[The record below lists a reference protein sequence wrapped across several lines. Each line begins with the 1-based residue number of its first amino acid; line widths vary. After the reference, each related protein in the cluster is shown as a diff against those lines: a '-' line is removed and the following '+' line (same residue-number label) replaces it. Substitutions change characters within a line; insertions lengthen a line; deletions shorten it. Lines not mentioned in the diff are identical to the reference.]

1 MTHREYIKDKYNI
14 DLPFL
19 PKKGLLG
26 DEHCW
31 ACNIGKRYSSLI
43 DSAHV
48 YGRALMNEGDDHKYN
63 TVYLCRDCHKIS
75 PDTSNSEFFFYW
87 MSQQRDFLKKTVED
101 LEGILSL
108 HYSPESFNEAWN
120 KARNKKLMFEYK
132 GYDSFF
138 IVEYM
143 DELKRSS
150 FNGFKVINGVGNK
163 PSSRTAFI
171 YTMLLHFLDN
181 ESDQWV
187 RSKEDEK

>member
-1 MTHREYIKDKYNI
+1 
-14 DLPFL
+14 
-19 PKKGLLG
+19 
-26 DEHCW
+26 
-31 ACNIGKRYSSLI
+31 
-43 DSAHV
+43 
-48 YGRALMNEGDDHKYN
+48 
-63 TVYLCRDCHKIS
+63 
-75 PDTSNSEFFFYW
+75 
-87 MSQQRDFLKKTVED
+87 
-101 LEGILSL
+101 
-108 HYSPESFNEAWN
+108 
-120 KARNKKLMFEYK
+120 MFEYE

-187 RSKEDEK
+187 RSKEDEE